1 MSRIGLIIERE
12 YLETVGKKS
21 FIITTLLVP
30 ILSIFVCGVLPAML
44 SDVKSE
50 EKKVVAIVDET
61 SAQHIRNHIQDTD
74 EFIFQLVQNLDNGTS
89 LFQYYTDHP
98 ELYAVVHIPADI
110 MDTQKFNVYSTQSVN
125 MGLEHTIRDVLR
137 PELVKDKIALYD
149 IRGLEDIIKDCDV
162 NLKANTVKWDTK
174 GSETISS
181 ADISMLLGMLLA
193 VLTYMFV
200 LIYGAMI
207 MNGVVEEKAN
217 RIVEVIV
224 STVKP
229 IELMFGKIIGVAL
242 VGFTQL
248 AIWGILMGILAA
260 VFGSMLTPDINATG
274 ADAMPDQEIVNGAM
288 STIMQALGGI
298 DFGMIAVCF
307 VLYFIGGYLL
317 YASIFAAFG
326 SAVDQQSDTSQ
337 FYGPIMMIMIF
348 ALYAGMFSIENPD
361 GPLAWWCSM
370 VPFTSPIVMMVRLPF
385 NVPAYEV
392 ILSIVMLYATAGLL
406 VWLAARIYRVG
417 ILMYGKKFSFKDI
430 LKWLK

>member
-44 SDVKSE
+44 SGVKSE

-61 SAQHIRNHIQDTD
+61 SAQHIRQHIQDTD
-74 EFIFQLVQNLDNGTS
+74 EFTFHLVQNLGDGAS
-89 LFQYYTDHP
+89 LFQYYTEHP
-98 ELYAVVHIPADI
+98 DLYAVVHIPADI

-162 NLKANTVKWDTK
+162 NLKANTVKWDTS
-174 GSETISS
+174 GSESISS

-193 VLTYMFV
+193 LLTYMFV

-248 AIWGILMGILAA
+248 AIWGVLMGVLAA

-274 ADAMPDQEIVNGAM
+274 AEGMPDQEIVNGAM
-288 STIMQALGGI
+288 STIMQTLSGI
-298 DFGMIAVCF
+298 DFGVIAVCF

-370 VPFTSPIVMMVRLPF
+370 IPFTSPIVMMVRLPF
-385 NVPAYEV
+385 NVPAYE
-392 ILSIVMLYATAGLL
+392 IIISIGMLYLTAGLL